1 MKVFDYNIIDS
12 TFTEAGCMA
21 PQLGE
26 GQYLFLAVGQSLGR
40 GQGDHSFL
48 SPAGNGIY
56 ATLLVKDCN
65 ISPGHA
71 RLLTPLSAVCATEVL
86 GKVTGF
92 GDRLSVKW
100 VNDLL
105 IDGYKYGGILSGAR
119 TEKGRI
125 TSFRIGFGINTGNA
139 DISGM
144 IGQKVSSL
152 NLRDGTD
159 IRSIAIDIAELIV
172 SESLNADADRI
183 FHKYEKICRMEGKK
197 VILPDGSI
205 CRCESI
211 DSDFSLL
218 VRDENGS
225 AHRISGTT
233 GLIFV

>member
-12 TFTEAGCMA
+12 TFAEAGCKT

-56 ATLLVKDCN
+56 ATLLVKGCD

-86 GKVTGF
+86 RKVTGF

-105 IDGYKYGGILSGAR
+105 IDGYKYGGILSSAV
-119 TEKGRI
+119 TENGRI

-144 IGQKVSSL
+144 IGQKAASL
-152 NLRDGTD
+152 NLTDGTD
-159 IRSIAIDIAELIV
+159 IRAIAIEIAELIV
-172 SESLNADADRI
+172 SEAIHPDADSI
-183 FHKYEKICRMEGKK
+183 FRSYAKICHMEGKK

-211 DSDFSLL
+211 DPDFFLL

-225 AHRISGTT
+225 VHRISGTT